1 MLVLLVLAALVFAGG
16 CRSEK
21 AEVVAEVNG
30 IKLTRDQLDQRV
42 QQYKTMFELQG
53 FQFDGEEGREILALL
68 ERESLNQL
76 IMETVLQEE
85 AKKHNIAVSA
95 EEVQA
100 SYEEM
105 MAPYGEAVFKEI
117 LRQQNVTEKQLK
129 KDIELML
136 LQDRLFEKITAGV
149 TVGED
154 QVKEYYEAHKE
165 DLVQYR
171 ASHILIRP
179 DQEAEDQEEANRQAK
194 AKAEALIKELNRG
207 ADFAELA
214 KEHSADGSAANGGD
228 LGQYFTRAESPYVS
242 EFTEAAVSL
251 GVGEYTRQPVETV
264 FGYHIVKLTDK
275 KESFEELKDDLQ
287 ARLEKEEKNKV
298 FDEYFT
304 QAMEEAK
311 IINYLEQ
318 NSPEE

>member
-21 AEVVAEVNG
+21 AGVVAEVNG

-171 ASHILIRP
+171 ASHI
-179 DQEAEDQEEANRQAK
+179 
-194 AKAEALIKELNRG
+194 
-207 ADFAELA
+207 
-214 KEHSADGSAANGGD
+214 
-228 LGQYFTRAESPYVS
+228 
-242 EFTEAAVSL
+242 
-251 GVGEYTRQPVETV
+251 
-264 FGYHIVKLTDK
+264 
-275 KESFEELKDDLQ
+275 
-287 ARLEKEEKNKV
+287 
-298 FDEYFT
+298 
-304 QAMEEAK
+304 
-311 IINYLEQ
+311 
-318 NSPEE
+318 